1 MGRTGVST
9 PCCWRWRVE
18 NQDPGRLGT
27 ASWRLGIYYVSFLDW
42 AGISIHQ
49 WLAAGLGGLVPGITK
64 NPSWRER
71 LLYARRT
78 HTHTHGVLT
87 VDHGPTLP
95 HWNQSSHCGN
105 CVWTCLD
112 HQRIFIS
119 SALCAAEADRIWGV
133 VWRFLALL
141 EIDLFIYVVIFC
153 PEIRRYGICKASC
166 CIWICWWFV
175 PIGSSA
181 IWGIYSAYSLFK
193 KHPAILLDV
202 GQGNP
207 IE

>member
-1 MGRTGVST
+1 MKGGESGPRAVGNRFMEIGHILCFFS
-9 PCCWRWRVE
+9 
-18 NQDPGRLGT
+18 RLGGDFYPPM
-27 ASWRLGIYYVSFLDW
+27 AGCWFGWFGSWNNKKSFVKGKVTVCSTH
-42 AGISIHQ
+42 A
-49 WLAAGLGGLVPGITK
+49 
-64 NPSWRER
+64 
-71 LLYARRT
+71 